1 MKLNLSSRARKTVGT
16 PERRAG
22 RFVTTVLAARNDAV
36 PSAITAAL
44 APRA

>member
-22 RFVTTVLAARNDAV
+22 RFVTAARAARNDAV
-36 PSAITAAL
+36 PSTITAAL
-44 APRA
+44 ASRA